1 MRALW
6 ANEWV
11 KIKHSKWVIGVILY
25 LMFMTVIGALFPGT
39 RENYFTISGY
49 GSLFSWSDNLMGMDI
64 YSAFAFLVAGLMG
77 KEFDNRTLHN
87 IVGRGIKR
95 KHYFAVKAICIIMLS
110 ALFYIASLCI
120 FSVLRTMIFGY
131 NPEALSYSDYWSKV
145 LVYNGG
151 ALLLVLCYV
160 SVFILLSVLI
170 RRIGP
175 MLVCSILIN
184 FIDSSLREGAI
195 ADIRIGGACRIAVK
209 MRTAFQYDRILTGP
223 FFTMFLPVICV
234 GVVTLLL
241 ACQLFQKRD
250 ID

>member
-1 MRALW
+1 MRALL

-11 KIKHSKWVIGVILY
+11 KIKHSRWVIGVIIY
-25 LMFMTVIGALFPGT
+25 LMFMTVIEALFPGPQESDFT
-39 RENYFTISGY
+39 RSGY
-49 GSLFSWSDNLMGMDI
+49 GSLFSWNDNLMGMDI

-77 KEFDNRTLHN
+77 REFDDRTLHN

-95 KHYFAVKAICIIMLS
+95 KHYFAVKAICLITLS
-110 ALFYIASLCI
+110 ALLYITSLCI
-120 FSVLRTMIFGY
+120 FSLLRTMIFGY
-131 NPEALSYSDYWSKV
+131 NPGALSYPGYWPKV

-160 SVFILLSVLI
+160 AVFILLSVLI

-195 ADIRIGGACRIAVK
+195 ADIRLGGACWIAVK
-209 MRTAFQYDRILTGP
+209 MRTAFQYDRIMISS

-241 ACQLFQKRD
+241 ACFLFQKRD